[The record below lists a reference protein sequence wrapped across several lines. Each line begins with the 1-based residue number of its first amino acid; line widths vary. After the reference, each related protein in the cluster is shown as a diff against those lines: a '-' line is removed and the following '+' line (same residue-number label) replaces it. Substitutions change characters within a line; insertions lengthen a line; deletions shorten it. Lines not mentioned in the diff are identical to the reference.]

1 MSASCFESSCGVKK
15 RIHGNDLRAGRHHG
29 HQRDVHLDRVRH
41 HQHAAFAAA
50 ETALRKIPREAAD
63 RAAEL
68 GICEAPVLVDHGR
81 DVRVTVDG
89 REQHVH
95 EALVARQVPID
106 VALPA
111 DV

>member
-1 MSASCFESSCGVKK
+1 MSASCFESSCGVKNGFTGTTCAPVAITAISATSISIEFAIIST
-15 RIHGNDLRAGRHHG
+15 R
-29 HQRDVHLDRVRH
+29 
-41 HQHAAFAAA
+41 AFAAA

-63 RAAEL
+63 RAAKL
-68 GICEAPVLVDHGR
+68 RIREAPVLVDHGR
-81 DVRVTVDG
+81 DVRVSVDG